1 MTTKI
6 KQDKIKDNKGRAL
19 LVSTVLFTDGTYE
32 TGVFTD
38 DMEDLKISQC
48 WSEECAL
55 RIHRE
60 YIAEYTAQEV
70 ELPERYKRLAET
82 LKVAVMAAKAVAGG
96 EDGGTCNFD
105 SMMLSASKWNQ
116 KLVKAAAQK
125 ANVRVFAT
133 RILGYKYYVFSVP
146 FAGQGNARTRQA
158 EAMAQAMEAAGYD
171 ASVYY
176 QMD

>member
-6 KQDKIKDNKGRAL
+6 KQDKIKDDKGRAL
-19 LVSTVLFTDGTYE
+19 LVSTVRFTDGTYE
-32 TGVFTD
+32 IGVFTD
-38 DMEDLKISQC
+38 SMEELKISQC
-48 WSEECAL
+48 WDEDCAL

-105 SMMLSASKWNQ
+105 SMMLAAPKWNQ
-116 KLVKAAAQK
+116 KFIEAAAQK
-125 ANVRVFAT
+125 AGIRVFAT
-133 RILGYKYYVFSVP
+133 RIFRCKFYVFSVP